1 MDLLNQYVVFTG
13 TLTHFTRQ
21 QAHALVYALN
31 GKPQTAVTTQ
41 TTILVI
47 GTRPV
52 NLLEEEKPSKKIQR
66 ADTLTSSGQHILYL
80 TESQFLALIKD
91 IFLSKQ
97 G

>member
-1 MDLLNQYVVFTG
+1 MDLRNQYVVFTG

-47 GTRPV
+47 GTRPI
-52 NLLEEEKPSKKIQR
+52 NLLQDDIPSKKIQK
-66 ADTLTSSGQHILYL
+66 ADTLSVSGQHIQYL
-80 TESQFLALIKD
+80 SEFQFLKLILD

-97 G
+97 K